1 MISYDKVIENA
12 SKIKERIGKIEYLP
26 YRDLSCFHNKEIIH
40 FGSGKVEKSNHQMI
54 KEIASKVI
62 SIDCD
67 KDSGADYATPKNAL
81 QKETKKYDG
90 LFSEHVIEHIP
101 IQAVPEI
108 FRDLRCLLN
117 KDAEVILTIPNI
129 YNFGAFFSNYEHVNF
144 SPPDHIASIIE
155 LEGFPCNK
163 IFSWSKQRHVQ
174 RHSSLSE
181 VEFFIANFLEKEFNL
196 QLARFVTINLT
207 AV

>member
-1 MISYDKVIENA
+1 M
-12 SKIKERIGKIEYLP
+12 L
-26 YRDLSCFHNKEIIH
+26 
-40 FGSGKVEKSNHQMI
+40 

-67 KDSGADYATPKNAL
+67 RDSGADYVTTKDAL

-101 IQAVPEI
+101 IQAIPKI
-108 FRDLRCLLN
+108 FRDLRQLLN
-117 KDAEVILTIPNI
+117 KGAEVILTIPNI
-129 YNFGAFFSNYEHVNF
+129 HNFGSFFSHYEHVNF
-144 SPPDHIASIIE
+144 SPPEHIASIIE
-155 LEGFPCNK
+155 LEGFHCNK

-174 RHSSLSE
+174 RHTNLSE
-181 VEFFIANFLEKEFNL
+181 VEFFIASFLEKEFNL
-196 QLARFVTINLT
+196 QLARYVTINLT